1 LLKGNSF
8 RGIKFKTFVTFAN
21 FSLNPSKRISEDP
34 VRVLRVARFA
44 ARFKPF
50 GFKVAHTTHQLMK
63 QMVIS
68 GEVDALISERVF
80 KELEKS
86 HQF

>member
-1 LLKGNSF
+1 M
-8 RGIKFKTFVTFAN
+8 AN
-21 FSLNPSKRISEDP
+21 LT
-34 VRVLRVARFA
+34 RFA

-80 KELEKS
+80 KEILS
-86 HQF
+86 HLIVNRYVEFHFTAYHNY

>member
-1 LLKGNSF
+1 
-8 RGIKFKTFVTFAN
+8 
-21 FSLNPSKRISEDP
+21 

-86 HQF
+86 LSYEMPSAFFKLHR